1 MQADSV
7 VGRSHRECRLT
18 SCPKLEMIHLKSR
31 AVNPVFIVNTQD
43 ILDRVQ
49 IKFMYP
55 EGLSFTCVSVLVS
68 VVKNA
73 IHYCEGQAEEL
84 KTQGQALWHCELN

>member
-1 MQADSV
+1 
-7 VGRSHRECRLT
+7 
-18 SCPKLEMIHLKSR
+18 MIHLKSR

-49 IKFMYP
+49 IKFMY
-55 EGLSFTCVSVLVS
+55 LIFTCVSVLVS